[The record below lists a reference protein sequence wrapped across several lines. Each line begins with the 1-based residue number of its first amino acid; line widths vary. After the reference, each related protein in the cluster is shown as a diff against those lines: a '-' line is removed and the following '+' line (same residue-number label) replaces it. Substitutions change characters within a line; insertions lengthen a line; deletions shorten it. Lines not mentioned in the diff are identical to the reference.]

1 MIRVEQSHLPVAA
14 RTHPG
19 MAGKQNEDRYAVSA
33 YRLSEEN
40 ATPALLAVLSDGIGG
55 HRAGEV
61 AAEIAVNQI
70 SENLAASDGHLP
82 LASLRESIQA
92 ASQGILTH
100 AKTGAHLFGMGA
112 TCAVAW
118 IIDPTLFQSKRGN
131 VTMDLYGDYTRG
143 CTTTDLRGITKRPF
157 NCDVCFEVE
166 RTRFLNLLVDAI
178 SNLN

>member
-70 SENLAASDGHLP
+70 SEKAKKLGVTQVEELGIPSTLKPTVTQDPALIFGINERFAILEDFVDMVATKTIPSAVITGQGGLGKSHTVF
-82 LASLRESIQA
+82 ASL
-92 ASQGILTH
+92 
-100 AKTGAHLFGMGA
+100 AKAGLKPLMEMDEALF
-112 TCAVAW
+112 
-118 IIDPTLFQSKRGN
+118 
-131 VTMDLYGDYTRG
+131 
-143 CTTTDLRGITKRPF
+143 
-157 NCDVCFEVE
+157 
-166 RTRFLNLLVDAI
+166 
-178 SNLN
+178 